1 MPDIAAERKVGEL
14 SFAFNRDE
22 PGGLKFLDVV
32 RKSRG
37 RDGHVLAQIA
47 TGHHSPAS
55 ADLLEYL
62 EAARIGQGARNQ
74 RNLPCGKPRVFAGSH
89 GPNVTGRLSLFVD

>member
-14 SFAFNRDE
+14 AFALNRDQ
-22 PGGLKFLDVV
+22 PGGLQFLDVV
-32 RKSRG
+32 GKSRG
-37 RDGHVLAQIA
+37 RDGHMLSQIA
-47 TGHHSPAS
+47 TRQHPPAS

-89 GPNVTGRLSLFVD
+89 GPNVTGRLPPFVE